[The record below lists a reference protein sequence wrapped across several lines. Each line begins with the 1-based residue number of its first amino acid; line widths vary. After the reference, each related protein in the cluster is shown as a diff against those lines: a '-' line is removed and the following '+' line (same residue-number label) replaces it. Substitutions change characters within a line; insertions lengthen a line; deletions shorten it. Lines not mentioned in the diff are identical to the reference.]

1 MNNYIAKIGVAAVI
15 LAMGTTASMAQNQWT
30 KIGNGPT
37 YEMADAQCNLM
48 AMGAQQGQF
57 AMGSASFVAGAA
69 IGNAIGNAIR
79 VAYVKKQCMTMQG
92 WKWMPVEATKV
103 AVVNG
108 KKVAVRNPN
117 GKKTAEICVRNP
129 ASCQ

>member
-1 MNNYIAKIGVAAVI
+1 MNKNI
-15 LAMGTTASMAQNQWT
+15 T
-30 KIGNGPT
+30 KIGAGPSF
-37 YEMADAQCNLM
+37 EMADAQYNLM
-48 AMGAQQGQF
+48 AMGAQQGSF

-69 IGNAIGNAIR
+69 IGSAIGNAIR
-79 VAYVKKQCMTMQG
+79 TAYVKKQCMTMEG
-92 WKWMPVEATKV
+92 WKWMPIEATKV

-108 KKVAVRNPN
+108 EKIVVRNPN